1 MKQQRIHYW
10 SMIAPFTLA
19 LATLVLLIEVVWQ
32 FTPLPYSGVSWDQRS
47 GVVEFVDPEGP
58 ASGWILPG
66 DRIVAIDDMPF
77 WAIRR
82 LPLKQIGETLD
93 VTFVRDDRQQTV
105 MLSLA
110 WPPRSVFLLDLMPFL
125 IALPFWLL
133 SVVVIA
139 FSPEGRQRWL
149 VFLFGQ
155 VTSVMLT
162 VGAISAVGP
171 LWTARLFGL
180 LTWWFGPLAILFH
193 LHFPT
198 LIWRSAVRWVAA
210 VLCSVALLG
219 SLPELFGDPVAL
231 RAQWPLLYTFRL
243 LWLALGL
250 LGVVLTLVQSY
261 RHAPSPATRR
271 WIGVVSIGGAVA
283 FLPLLTLSL
292 LPSLLLG
299 HPWLP
304 YEFAFLFLLLLP
316 LTYGYAIFRYRLV
329 QIDRYVSR
337 GAATILVITL
347 LGAVYLTLYTL
358 LLPLLPQSVWRDQL
372 MTFAIAM
379 LMAVTVG
386 PTHRSFQ
393 RMVNRVLYGGWY
405 DYRSA
410 VQSLSQS
417 LDQAANSTA
426 LAENLCEAVQT
437 VVQLEWASLVLLDRS
452 GAVRTLVVTGATCS
466 EHGLDRQRPSDYQQI
481 IEYFRHQPQPVDGAT
496 LRALLG
502 DSHLSPFEQQ
512 ILECAQTQLWLPL
525 TAAERLVGLFVLG
538 PKRGSYKLDAT
549 DYEILQTVARQA
561 SLSVQNM
568 QLIAELRQRA
578 LDSER
583 LHQQL
588 LRAREAERARVAREL
603 HDEAIQELIGLNYHL
618 AELRSRLQPDYGE
631 CVTRLQED
639 VRQIVGELRDLCA
652 DLRPPALDSLGLVA
666 AIRFRIRAVQQQ
678 AAFQIR
684 LVVQGEE
691 DEPLPDEVALCLFRA
706 VQEALNNAQKHAA
719 PSNVEIRLALGV
731 EDIWLSI
738 VDDGRGFRVPTHL
751 ERLLDEQH
759 FGLIGLRERLELVHG
774 TLEVLSAPGQG
785 TQIRIWVPLQA
796 VAQTPY
802 RKDSMHDRSLAVV
815 E

>member
-19 LATLVLLIEVVWQ
+19 LVTLVLLIGVVWQ
-32 FTPLPYSGVSWDQRS
+32 FTPLPYSGVIWGQRS

-66 DRIVAIDDMPF
+66 DRIVAIDGVPF

-82 LPLKQIGETLD
+82 LPLKQISETLD
-93 VTFVRDDRQQTV
+93 MTFVRGDQQQTV
-105 MLSLA
+105 MISLTR
-110 WPPRSVFLLDLMPFL
+110 PPRSVFLLDLMPFL

-133 SVVVIA
+133 SVAVIA

-171 LWTARLFGL
+171 LWTARLFGVL
-180 LTWWFGPLAILFH
+180 AWWFGPLAILFH

-210 VLCSVALLG
+210 VLCSVAFLG

-231 RAQWPLLYTFRL
+231 RAQLPLLYTFRL
-243 LWLALGL
+243 LWLAVCL
-250 LGVVLTLVQSY
+250 LGVVLTLVQTY

-271 WIGVVSIGGAVA
+271 RIGAVSIGGAVA

-299 HPWLP
+299 QPLLP

-358 LLPLLPQSVWRDQL
+358 LLPLLPRGIWRDQL

-386 PTHRSFQ
+386 PAHRAFQ
-393 RMVNRVLYGGWY
+393 RIVNGVLYGGWY

-466 EHGLDRQRPSDYQQI
+466 EHSLDHQSDYQQI
-481 IEYFRHQPQPVDGAT
+481 IEYFRHQPQPVDGAS
-496 LRALLG
+496 LRALLD
-502 DSHLSPFEQQ
+502 DSHLSTFEQQ

-525 TAAERLVGLFVLG
+525 IAAERLVGLFVLG

-561 SLSVQNM
+561 SVSVQNM

-578 LDSER
+578 LDSEL

-603 HDEAIQELIGLNYHL
+603 HDEAIQDLIGLNYHL
-618 AELRSRLQPDYGE
+618 ADLRSRIQPDYGE
-631 CVTRLQED
+631 YVNRLQED
-639 VRQIVGELRDLCA
+639 VRQIVGDLRDLCA
-652 DLRPPALDSLGLVA
+652 DLRPPALDHLGLVA
-666 AIRFRIRAVQQQ
+666 AIRFRIRTVQQQ
-678 AAFQIR
+678 APFQIR
-684 LVVQGEE
+684 LVVQGDE

-706 VQEALNNAQKHAA
+706 VQEVLNNAQKHAA
-719 PSNVEIRLALGV
+719 PSKVEIRLALGG
-731 EDIWLSI
+731 EDVWLSI
-738 VDDGRGFRVPTHL
+738 VDDGRGFRVPTQL

-759 FGLIGLRERLELVHG
+759 FGLIGLRERLDLVHG
-774 TLEVLSAPGQG
+774 TLEVLSAPDQG
-785 TQIRIWVPLQA
+785 TQIRIWVPLPA
-796 VAQTPY
+796 GAQTPY

>member
-19 LATLVLLIEVVWQ
+19 LVTLLLLIWVVWQ
-32 FTPLPYSGVSWDQRS
+32 FTPLPYSGVFWEQRT
-47 GVVEFVDPEGP
+47 GIVERVDPEGP
-58 ASGWILPG
+58 ASGWIEPG
-66 DRIVAIDDMPF
+66 DQIVAIDNVPF

-82 LPLKQIGETLD
+82 LPLKQVGETLD
-93 VTFVRDDRQQTV
+93 VTIVHNGVQQMV
-105 MLSLA
+105 MLGLTS
-110 WPPRSVFLLDLMPFL
+110 PPRSVFLLDLMPFL

-133 SVVVIA
+133 SVAVIA
-139 FSPEGRQRWL
+139 FSPAGRQRWL
-149 VFLFGQ
+149 VFVFGQ
-155 VTSVMLT
+155 VTCVMLT

-171 LWTARLFGL
+171 LWTARLFGVL
-180 LTWWFGPLAILFH
+180 AWWFGPLAILFH

-198 LIWRSAVRWVAA
+198 VIWRSAVRWVTAA
-210 VLCSVALLG
+210 LCGVALLG
-219 SLPELFGDPVAL
+219 SLPELLGDPVAL
-231 RAQWPLLYTFRL
+231 RAELPLLYTLRM
-243 LWLALGL
+243 LWLAAGL
-250 LGVVLTLVQSY
+250 LGVVLTLVQTY
-261 RHAPSPATRR
+261 RHAPSPATQRR
-271 WIGVVSIGGAVA
+271 IGVVSIGGAVA

-292 LPSLLLG
+292 LPSVLLG
-299 HPWLP
+299 QPLLP

-347 LGAVYLTLYTL
+347 LGAAYLTLYTL
-358 LLPLLPQSVWRDQL
+358 LLPLLPENIWRDQL
-372 MTFAIAM
+372 MTFVIAM

-386 PTHRSFQ
+386 PTHRAIQ
-393 RMVNRVLYGGWY
+393 RLVNRVLYGGWY

-417 LDQAANSTA
+417 LDQVTDSTA

-452 GAVRTLVVTGATCS
+452 GAIRTQVVTGAACV
-466 EHGLDRQRPSDYQQI
+466 EHGLERERQSDYQQI
-481 IEYFRHQPQPVDGAT
+481 IDYFRHQPQPVDGAT

-502 DSHLSPFEQQ
+502 DSRLSSREQQ
-512 ILECAQTQLWLPL
+512 LLECAQTQLWLPL

-549 DYEILQTVARQA
+549 DHEILQTVGRQA
-561 SLSVQNM
+561 SISMQNL

-588 LRAREAERARVAREL
+588 LRAREDERARVAREL
-603 HDEAIQELIGLNYHL
+603 HDEAIQDLIGLNYHL
-618 AELRSRLQPDYGE
+618 AELRNLIPPNYGE
-631 CVTRLQED
+631 HVTRLQED

-652 DLRPPALDSLGLVA
+652 DLRPPALDNLGLVA
-666 AIRFRIRAVQQQ
+666 ALRFRVRTVQQQ
-678 AAFQIR
+678 ATFQIR
-684 LVVQGEE
+684 LLVQGDE
-691 DEPLPDEVALCLFRA
+691 DEPLPEEVALCLFRA
-706 VQEALNNAQKHAA
+706 VQEALNNAQKHAL
-719 PSNVEIRLALGV
+719 PSKVEIRLALSV

-738 VDDGRGFRVPTHL
+738 VDDGRGFRVPTQL

-759 FGLIGLRERLELVHG
+759 FGLIGLRERLELVQG
-774 TLEVLSAPGQG
+774 TLDVLSAPGQG

-796 VAQTPY
+796 DAQTPY
-802 RKDSMHDRSLAVV
+802 EKDLMHDRSLAVV

>member
-19 LATLVLLIEVVWQ
+19 LVTLLLLIWVVWQ
-32 FTPLPYSGVSWDQRS
+32 FTPLPYSGVIWESRT
-47 GVVEFVDPEGP
+47 GIVEFVDPEGP
-58 ASGWILPG
+58 ASGWIVPG
-66 DRIVAIDDMPF
+66 DRIVAIDDVPF

-93 VTFVRDDRQQTV
+93 MTIVRGGLSQTV
-105 MLSLA
+105 MISLA
-110 WPPRSVFLLDLMPFL
+110 LPPRSVFLLDLMPFL

-133 SVVVIA
+133 SVAVIA

-155 VTSVMLT
+155 VTSVMLA
-162 VGAISAVGP
+162 VGSISAVGP
-171 LWTARLFGL
+171 LWTARLFGVL
-180 LTWWFGPLAILFH
+180 AWWFGPLAILFH

-198 LIWRSAVRWVAA
+198 VIWRNTVRWFA
-210 VLCSVALLG
+210 VGLCSVALLG

-231 RAQWPLLYTFRL
+231 RAELPLLYTLRL
-243 LWLALGL
+243 LWLAGCL
-250 LGVVLTLVQSY
+250 LGVVLTLIQTY
-261 RHAPSPATRR
+261 RHAPSPATQRR
-271 WIGVVSIGGAVA
+271 IGVVSIGGAVA

-292 LPSLLLG
+292 LPSVLLG
-299 HPWLP
+299 QPLLP

-358 LLPLLPQSVWRDQL
+358 LLRLLPPGIWRDQL
-372 MTFAIAM
+372 ITFVIAM

-386 PTHRSFQ
+386 PIHRSFQ
-393 RMVNRVLYGGWY
+393 RIVNHLLYGGWY

-417 LDQAANSTA
+417 LDQVADTTA
-426 LAENLCEAVQT
+426 LAENLCEAVQK
-437 VVQLEWASLVLLDRS
+437 VVQLEWASLVLLDRA
-452 GAVRTLVVTGATCS
+452 GAIRTQVVTGAACS
-466 EHGLDRQRPSDYQQI
+466 EHSLDRERQTDYQQI

-496 LRALLG
+496 LRLLLG
-502 DSHLSPFEQQ
+502 DSILTPREHQ
-512 ILECAQTQLWLPL
+512 ILECGQTQLWMPL
-525 TAAERLVGLFVLG
+525 IAAERLVGLFVLG

-549 DYEILQTVARQA
+549 DHEILETVARQA
-561 SLSVQNM
+561 SLSAQNM

-578 LDSER
+578 LDSEQ

-603 HDEAIQELIGLNYHL
+603 HDEAIQELIALNYHL
-618 AELRSRLQPDYGE
+618 AEFRGIIQPEYSDG
-631 CVTRLQED
+631 VIRLQEH

-684 LVVQGEE
+684 LVVQGDE

-719 PSNVEIRLALGV
+719 PSKVEIRLALGV

-738 VDDGRGFRVPTHL
+738 VDDGQGFRVPTQL

-759 FGLIGLRERLELVHG
+759 FGLIGLRERLELVQG
-774 TLEVLSAPGQG
+774 TLEVLSAPDQG

-796 VAQTPY
+796 AAQTPY
-802 RKDSMHDRSLAVV
+802 RKDSLHDRSLAIV